1 MTMIVPEATPS
12 RRDLLKLAGGL
23 VVAIALP
30 MHAGAR
36 PVAGAVGFA
45 PNAFIRIDRRGL
57 VTLVMPMAEMGQ
69 GVHTALAMLLA
80 EELEI
85 GLETVRLEQAPADD
99 ALYGNA
105 VLGGVQSTGNS
116 ASIRAFWQPLRQV
129 GATARGLLIA
139 AAAKRW
145 QVEPAALRADLGAV
159 IDASSGQRLGYGD
172 LAEAAS
178 QLPLSAAAGS
188 KPKNSSSYRLIGKP
202 LRRIE
207 GAAKVDGSAVFGIDI
222 RLPGLRVAAIAISPV
237 LGGKPAALDRAA
249 ALAVKDVSQVVMTDE
264 AVAVVAAHM
273 GAARKGLEAAAI
285 RWDDGANGDVDNAML
300 VRDLEQASRQPGA
313 IARAE
318 GHAADVLAKAP
329 RRLDAIYEVPFLAH
343 TAMEPMNCTVEVR
356 KERCDIWVGTQVPT
370 IAQAVA
376 AAITGLP
383 KSAVHVHNQLLGGS
397 FGRRLEVD
405 GIAQAVK
412 IARQV
417 EGPVKVI
424 WSRTEDVRHDMY
436 RPYYHDRISAGLD
449 AGGRPTAWTHRIA
462 GSTILS
468 RYFPPA
474 VKNGVDPD
482 AVEGAADMIYGV
494 PNLLVDYVRVEPR
507 GVPTS
512 WWRGVGAT
520 HNVFVVESFIDELA
534 AAAGVDPL
542 AYRRQ
547 LISDQHARARAVLD
561 LAAAKVGWGAALPAH
576 RGRGIAVQFA
586 FGSYVAM
593 VAEVEVAA
601 DGAVKVGRLVCA
613 VDCGIAINPDTI
625 AAQIEGGAIYGLT
638 AALHGAITF
647 RNGRVEQGNFDDYPA
662 LRIDEVPQV
671 ETHLIDSGAAPG
683 GIGEVATAIVAPAVI
698 NAIFAATGRR
708 IRKLPIDTAF
718 LRAER

>member
-1 MTMIVPEATPS
+1 MTMIVPEAALS

-23 VVAIALP
+23 AVALP
-30 MHAGAR
+30 MHAVGQH
-36 PVAGAVGFA
+36 VAGAVGFA

-116 ASIRAFWQPLRQV
+116 ASIRAFWQPLRQA

-139 AAAKRW
+139 AAAGRW
-145 QVEPAALRADLGAV
+145 QVEPATLRADHGAV
-159 IDASSGQRLGYGD
+159 IDPSSGQRLGYGD

-207 GAAKVDGSAVFGIDI
+207 GAAKADGSAVFGLDV

-237 LGGKPAALDRAA
+237 LGGKPAALHRAA

-285 RWDDGANGDVDNAML
+285 HWDDGANVDVDNAL
-300 VRDLEQASRQPGA
+300 LIRDLEQASRQPGA
-313 IARAE
+313 VARAE
-318 GHAADVLAKAP
+318 GHAADALAKAP

-343 TAMEPMNCTVEVR
+343 TAMEPMNCTVEVG

-417 EGPVKVI
+417 EGPVKVV
-424 WSRTEDVRHDMY
+424 WSRSEDVRHDMY
-436 RPYYHDRISAGLD
+436 RPYYYDRIAAGLD

-462 GSTILS
+462 GSSILS

-494 PNLLVDYVRVEPR
+494 PNLLIDYVRVEPR

-534 AAAGVDPL
+534 AAAGIDPL

-547 LISDQHARARAVLD
+547 LIPDQHARALAVLD
-561 LAAAKVGWGAALPAH
+561 LAAAKAGWEAALALH
-576 RGRGIAVQFA
+576 HGRGIAVQFA

-593 VAEVEVAA
+593 VAEVDVAA
-601 DGAVKVGRLVCA
+601 DGAVKVRRLVCA
-613 VDCGIAINPDTI
+613 VDCGVAINPDTI
-625 AAQIEGGAIYGLT
+625 AAQIEGGAVYGLT

-647 RNGRVEQGNFDDYPA
+647 RDGRVEQGNFDDYPA
-662 LRIDEVPQV
+662 LRIDEVPRV
-671 ETHLIDSGAAPG
+671 ETHLIDSGAAPA

-698 NAIFAATGRR
+698 NAIFAATGKR

>member
-1 MTMIVPEATPS
+1 MTMIVPEAALG

-23 VVAIALP
+23 VVAVAMP

-69 GVHTALAMLLA
+69 GIHTALSMLLA

-116 ASIRAFWQPLRQV
+116 ASIRAFWQPLRQA

-139 AAAKRW
+139 AAAGRW
-145 QVEPAALRADLGAV
+145 QVEPATLRAENGAV
-159 IDASSGQRLGYGD
+159 VEQGGGRRVHYGD
-172 LAEAAS
+172 LVEAAAE
-178 QLPLSAAAGS
+178 LPLSVAAAS
-188 KPKNSSSYRLIGKP
+188 APKQRSSYRLIGKP

-207 GAAKVDGSAVFGIDI
+207 GAAKVDGSAVFGLDV

-237 LGGKPAALDRAA
+237 LGGKPSGLDRAA
-249 ALAVKDVSQVVMTDE
+249 ALAVKDVSQVVVTDE
-264 AVAVVAAHM
+264 AVAVVAAHT
-273 GAARKGLEAAAI
+273 GAAYKGLEAAVV
-285 RWDDGANGDVDNAML
+285 RWDDGVNGDVDSAML
-300 VRDLEQASRQPGA
+300 VRELEQASRQPGA
-313 IARAE
+313 VARSE
-318 GHAADVLAKAP
+318 GDAGVALASAA
-329 RRLDAIYEVPFLAH
+329 RRLDAVYEVPFLAH

-383 KSAVHVHNQLLGGS
+383 KSAVHIHNQLLGGS

-405 GIAQAVK
+405 GIALAVK

-424 WSRTEDVRHDMY
+424 WSRSEDVRHDMY
-436 RPYYHDRISAGLD
+436 RPYYYDRISAGLD

-462 GSTILS
+462 GSSILS

-482 AVEGAADMIYGV
+482 AVEGAADMMYGV

-534 AAAGVDPL
+534 AAAGADSL

-547 LISDQHARARAVLD
+547 LIPDPHTRARAVLD
-561 LAAAKVGWGAALPAH
+561 LAAAKAGWGAALPAH

-601 DGAVKVGRLVCA
+601 EGAVKVRRLICA

-625 AAQIEGGAIYGLT
+625 AAQIEGGAVYGLT

-662 LRIDEVPQV
+662 LRIDEVPRV
-671 ETHLIDSGAAPG
+671 ETHLIDSAAAPG
-683 GIGEVATAIVAPAVI
+683 GIGEVATAIVAPAVT
-698 NAIFAATGRR
+698 NAIFAATGKR
-708 IRKLPIDTAF
+708 IRKLPIDAAL
-718 LRAER
+718 LRAGR